1 MKSIIQDIIQNT
13 HGLGVIELIKI
24 NGSAQETKI
33 SAYAE
38 DRSVIVSGTT
48 KQPIPEFE
56 GIFGMPNLTKL
67 KTIISF
73 SEYDET
79 SVINVTRVT
88 KDGED
93 VPSAIHF
100 ETKSGDFIN
109 DYRLMSKVIVEDRV
123 KSVKFK
129 GANWNVEFEPSIA
142 GIQRLKKQA
151 SANSEEA
158 NFTVRTVGN
167 DLKVF
172 FGDPSSHSGNF
183 IFQSDV
189 SGTMSKSWNWP
200 VKVFLSIMDL
210 AGDKT
215 VRFSDDGV
223 SEITVDSGLAVYK
236 FLIPGLAK

>member
-13 HGLGVIELIKI
+13 HGLGVVELVKIE
-24 NGSAQETKI
+24 GTDQETKI

-38 DRSVIVSGTT
+38 DRSVIVNGTT
-48 KQPIPEFE
+48 KTPISEFI
-56 GIFGMPNLTKL
+56 GTFGMPNLTKL

-73 SEYDET
+73 SEYDDT
-79 SVINVTRVT
+79 SVINVTRVN

-100 ETKSGDFIN
+100 ETKTGDFIN
-109 DYRLMSKVIVEDRV
+109 DYRLMSKVVIEDRV

-129 GANWNVEFEPSIA
+129 GANWNVEIEPSIA
-142 GIQRLKKQA
+142 GIQRLKKHA

-158 NFTVRTVGN
+158 NFTVRTVGG

-172 FGDPSSHSGNF
+172 FGDPSTHSGNF
-183 IFQSDV
+183 VFQSGV
-189 SGTMSKSWNWP
+189 TGTMSKSWNWP

-215 VRFSDDGV
+215 VKFSDDGV
-223 SEITVDSGLAVYK
+223 SEITVDTGLAVYR
-236 FLIPGLAK
+236 FLIPGLQK